1 MSHVTI
7 ALGKKWDKNYVSDYL
22 KSSKVSLK
30 GIEYFRIETLFAR
43 FISEYK
49 ACAEW
54 SIKYSEVVGDP
65 ECLQFD
71 IDALRDKAIQSYIDR
86 YC

>member
-1 MSHVTI
+1 V
-7 ALGKKWDKNYVSDYL
+7 NE
-22 KSSKVSLK
+22 SLK
-30 GIEYFRIETLFAR
+30 YSSIPLTKIEYFRIETLFAR

-49 ACAEW
+49 GFAEW
-54 SIKYSEVVGDP
+54 SIKYGEVVGDP

-71 IDALRDKAIQSYIDR
+71 IDTLRDKAIQAYMDR